1 MGQKKLYV
9 NKLTFELNIIKII
22 ITSKWNIKW
31 KEYDRS
37 IEWLTTDIEIIVAM
51 AYLFKLLLLII
62 SLNVYFDKLIDIMV
76 IVKQIYLY
84 LIIMVVIL
92 IVCSNMNFNYTWWIY
107 QFYNYYFNNSL
118 VMIFLYSSKFAKH
131 FYC

>member
-76 IVKQIYLY
+76 IVKQIF
-84 LIIMVVIL
+84 
-92 IVCSNMNFNYTWWIY
+92 IVP
-107 QFYNYYFNNSL
+107 YYHGRYPNCML
-118 VMIFLYSSKFAKH
+118 
-131 FYC
+131 